1 MKSIFITVA
10 LIVIGQSLSGQ
21 EKEQISFTNGDFRMG
36 YSQTIF
42 GSGLE
47 ERFDQGNFSNSG
59 GFIASVGA
67 YRKFKKI
74 NYVQLG
80 LRFQSMGAAPSTGD
94 DGYELFF
101 NFWAASVG
109 IKVFPFSKFTQK
121 GVFVSADYQFTTQ
134 FTQKYRNTE
143 LSIFEHQFAIGSG
156 FNVGLGYD
164 LPLGNY
170 GLLFGLEYGMAN
182 RQGEVTGIGDM
193 QFTNSN
199 VAFMVGVRF

>member
-1 MKSIFITVA
+1 MKSFFITAILLVFG
-10 LIVIGQSLSGQ
+10 LSLSAQ
-21 EKEQISFTNGDFRMG
+21 EKEQVSFTYGDFRMG

-47 ERFDQGNFSNSG
+47 ERFNEGNFSNSG

-74 NYVQLG
+74 NYAQLG
-80 LRFQSMGAAPSTGD
+80 LRFQSMGAAPSQGD

-109 IKVFPFSKFTQK
+109 VKVYPFSKFTQK

-156 FNVGLGYD
+156 FNFGLGYD
-164 LPLGNY
+164 LPLGDYGILFGVEY
-170 GLLFGLEYGMAN
+170 GLAN
-182 RQGEVTGIGDM
+182 RQGEVSGEGDV
-193 QFTNSN
+193 QFQNSN
-199 VAFMVGVRF
+199 VAILVGVRF